1 MRKLALLMAVF
12 GLMSGGL
19 TLSAVADDNQT
30 VNATVTPLLISV
42 NVTPASVSYGTQPFS
57 ATEVVPNPASVS
69 VTNNGS
75 VTETFQIRGAAST
88 PSGWTL
94 GGTAGSN
101 TYVHRFKLG
110 QGIFAPLTIS
120 NQLLVSNVPTTSN
133 VDVFLN
139 LDMPTSSTFLTQQ
152 TLPVTILAT
161 QS

>member
-1 MRKLALLMAVF
+1 LSRVAFLLVAF
-12 GLMSGGL
+12 GMITGGL
-19 TLSAVADDNQT
+19 TLTAYADDNQT
-30 VNATVTPLLISV
+30 VSATVTPLLISV
-42 NVTPASVSYGTQPFS
+42 NVAPGSVNYGTQPFS
-57 ATEVVPNPASVS
+57 AVEVAPNPTSVV
-69 VTNNGS
+69 VTNSGS

-110 QGIFAPLTIS
+110 QGTFAPLTTS

-152 TLPVTILAT
+152 TLPVTIVAT
-161 QS
+161 Q